1 MNNYFAKK
9 NRGFTV
15 LFAVIVSALIL
26 AIGISIANIT
36 LKQIRISSLGRES
49 QIAFYAAD
57 SGSEC
62 VIYYD
67 LVEQAFGTSSLSGG
81 ATLPSTINCFGQEA
95 VVIFDPT
102 GTANSQN
109 ATSTVDIRDTTSA
122 TGLCARVEIGKH
134 DTNGDGYSDRTV
146 ILSRGYNVCENDPQ
160 RLLERGI
167 RIRY

>member
-1 MNNYFAKK
+1 MKLFFKQK

-15 LFAVIVSALIL
+15 LFAVVVSALIL

-62 VIYYD
+62 VLYYD
-67 LVEQAFGTSSLSGG
+67 LVEESFGTSSSSNVPP
-81 ATLPSTINCFGQEA
+81 TYTIECFGEEA
-95 VVIFDPT
+95 VVSFDPT
-102 GTANSQN
+102 GTADSRH
-109 ATSTVDIRDTTSA
+109 ATSSISIEDTSSA
-122 TGLCARVEIGKH
+122 THLCATVEIGKH
-134 DTNGDGYSDRTV
+134 DTNNDNFSDKTI
-146 ILSRGYNVCENDPQ
+146 ILSRGYNICAGDST